1 MMMNATEA
9 KAKTNEYL
17 KIDAQAKYEEMKKF
31 ITDVIEIA
39 IITASE
45 NRSFSCFVEVPEKF
59 NLSKVAEIVRKYGYT
74 CTTQYRS
81 EADYL
86 LISW

>member
-17 KIDAQAKYEEMKKF
+17 RIDAQAKYEKMKKF
-31 ITDVIEIA
+31 ITDVIENA
-39 IITASE
+39 IIVSIE
-45 NRSFSCFVEVPEKF
+45 NRKFNCFVEVPEEF
-59 NLSKVAEIVRKYGYT
+59 DLNKVAEIVRKHEYT

-81 EADYL
+81 EANYL

>member
-1 MMMNATEA
+1 MNATEA

-17 KIDAQAKYEEMKKF
+17 RIDAQKKYEEMKKF

-39 IITASE
+39 IITSIE
-45 NRSFSCFVEVPEKF
+45 NRKFNCFVEVPEKF
-59 NLSKVAEIVRKYGYT
+59 NLSKVAEIVRKHGYT
-74 CTTQYRS
+74 CTTQYRT
-81 EADYL
+81 EANYL

>member
-17 KIDAQAKYEEMKKF
+17 RIDAQAKYEKMKKF
-31 ITDVIEIA
+31 ITDVIENA
-39 IITASE
+39 IIVSIE
-45 NRSFSCFVEVPEKF
+45 NRKFNCFVEIPEEF
-59 NLSKVAEIVRKYGYT
+59 DIHKVAELIRKYGYT

-81 EADYL
+81 EANYL